1 MVVPQLT
8 RLRGWIWVRSTR
20 DVCRSTHMWEGLP
33 QVDPLAVRHR
43 LPCSRPSLSDVISW
57 GETDCALPVRP
68 DVRPDRQDKTSRDQT
83 FENVLT
89 MTVLDDR
96 VRSTYCEVHSFIL
109 RSWNICGGRKA
120 MMIRVDL

>member
-1 MVVPQLT
+1 MHKCYAYRDASRDAKDKAKQPK
-8 RLRGWIWVRSTR
+8 STS
-20 DVCRSTHMWEGLP
+20 DSAN
-33 QVDPLAVRHR
+33 AVQAASNA
-43 LPCSRPSLSDVISW
+43 CTFNTGPSLSDVISW

-83 FENVLT
+83 FENELT

-96 VRSTYCEVHSFIL
+96 VRSTCCDVRSFLL
-109 RSWNICGGRKA
+109 RSLNICGGRKA